1 MRRAFGRERKTR
13 KARRAQS
20 RPGFDLENV
29 VPEALINHPLSSTS
43 RATDGTG
50 PLVSEVHQKGRVRAN
65 YGRFGASTS
74 LKSQVELP

>member
-1 MRRAFGRERKTR
+1 MRRAFGREKKTR

-29 VPEALINHPLSSTS
+29 VPEA
-43 RATDGTG
+43 TDGTG

-65 YGRFGASTS
+65 TDALGP
-74 LKSQVELP
+74 LCH